1 VTLLLVPTA
10 RGTAWGRLA
19 ILLLAWISAGATLR
33 RTTLG
38 RPLLTI
44 LTLGRR
50 PTVLAL
56 TWRGSAILALSLR
69 WVLALGWSTVLA
81 LRRLLSVALLRR
93 TTVLADRRWVRLL
106 VLSVITSVN
115 GAKKELDHPKVRS
128 EVDRR
133 IRMSHFILLVLKV

>member
-1 VTLLLVPTA
+1 LT
-10 RGTAWGRLA
+10 
-19 ILLLAWISAGATLR
+19 ILLLTWISAGATLR
-33 RTTLG
+33 RTTLW

-56 TWRGSAILALSLR
+56 TWRGCAILALSLR
-69 WVLALGWSTVLA
+69 WVLTWGWTTVLT
-81 LRRLLSVALLRR
+81 LRWLLPVALLR
-93 TTVLADRRWVRLL
+93 TTVLADRCWVRLL
-106 VLSVITSVN
+106 VLGVVTSIN

-133 IRMSHFILLVLKV
+133 VRMSHFILLVFEV